1 MHAVRKSKGMEIL
14 LSLLSGSKHIRELQT
29 EIGGSASTLEMR
41 IRELLKEGYIKEK
54 ELASWPFRKML
65 TLTEEGRKV
74 AEILK
79 QTGYLASSKE
89 ISVEEGRKKG
99 RWILALLHVTGGTI
113 EGSTRLQKMLFL
125 LKREFEI
132 SELPYN
138 FLPFLH
144 GPFSSEINYDA
155 LDLELAGLLNIG
167 REILEPTLYTLT
179 QEGAKAAKEAY
190 SKMPTDDKRAFLEV
204 KKFNKMD
211 LTKLI
216 NHIYTK
222 YPKESKL

>member
-1 MHAVRKSKGMEIL
+1 MHAVRKSRGMEIL
-14 LSLLSGSKHIRELQT
+14 LALLRGSKHIRELQA
-29 EIGGSASTLEMR
+29 EIGGSASTTETR
-41 IRELLKEGYIKEK
+41 IRELLKEGYIEEK
-54 ELASWPFRKML
+54 ESTSWPFRKML
-65 TLTEEGRKV
+65 TLTEQGRRV

-79 QTGYLASSKE
+79 QTGYLALSRK
-89 ISVEEGRKKG
+89 ISVEEARKKG
-99 RWILALLHVTGGTI
+99 KWILALLHAMGGAI

-125 LKREFEI
+125 LKREFGI

-155 LDLELAGLLNIG
+155 LDLELTGLLSIG

-179 QEGAKAAKEAY
+179 PEGVKAATEVY
-190 SKMPTDDKRAFLEV
+190 SEMPADAKKALSEV
-204 KKFNKMD
+204 RKFNEMD
-211 LTKLI
+211 LQKFI
-216 NHIYTK
+216 NYIYTK